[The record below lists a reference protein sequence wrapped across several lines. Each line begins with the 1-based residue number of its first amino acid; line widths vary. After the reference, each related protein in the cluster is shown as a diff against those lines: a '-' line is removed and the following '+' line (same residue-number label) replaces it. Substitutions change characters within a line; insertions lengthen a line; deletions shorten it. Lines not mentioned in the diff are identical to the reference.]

1 MRMAGQL
8 RVERPAAVAERCGR
22 LLALGLLAVYFALNA
37 PRTASIASYL
47 LSLPRQVAGES
58 AAAACARLF
67 GAPYCRAID
76 ELRRTLPVD
85 RPYLL
90 VAGDSPGTGATYW
103 VRYDLAPRRA
113 VYLGQLNHLTAAA
126 WDRLDRL
133 LPADFQQVVIACS
146 QAPASLLDRRTFAA
160 RIGSLPPSAP
170 GTPGTSGTAAA
181 TAAATTMATAACGPP
196 PGTPPAAAN
205 VDVR

>member
-1 MRMAGQL
+1 MAGQL
-8 RVERPAAVAERCGR
+8 KMERPAAAVERCSR
-22 LLALGLLAVYFALNA
+22 LLALALLGVYFALNA
-37 PRTASIASYL
+37 PRTASIARYL

-58 AAAACARLF
+58 TAAACARLF
-67 GAPYCRAID
+67 GTPYCQAID
-76 ELRRTLPVD
+76 QLRRALPVD

-90 VAGDSPGTGATYW
+90 VAGDSPGTGAIYW

-146 QAPASLLDRRTFAA
+146 QAPASVLDRRTFAA
-160 RIGSLPPSAP
+160 RIGSLAPSAP
-170 GTPGTSGTAAA
+170 GSPDATGATAAA
-181 TAAATTMATAACGPP
+181 TAMATAACGPP
-196 PGTPPAAAN
+196 PGTPHAAAN
-205 VDVR
+205 ADVR